1 MKQAAIGVR
10 MHSGWGALVVVCGD
24 ARELDI
30 VDRRQIV
37 TCEPGIPGIKQ
48 PYHYAAKLGLTEAQQ
63 YLENCA
69 AVSERLAVAAVSE
82 VIRDLHNRHFRVAGS
97 AILWALGRPLPPL
110 PKILASHALIHTAEG
125 EFFRKAILDAC
136 EHLRIAVVRLPERE
150 LEERAEAR
158 FGKAA
163 PRLERRISSL
173 GRSLGPPWTRDQK
186 AAALAAAIALAE

>member
-1 MKQAAIGVR
+1 M
-10 MHSGWGALVVVCGD
+10 
-24 ARELDI
+24 DI
-30 VDRRQIV
+30 VDRRQII

-82 VIRDLHNRHFRVAGS
+82 VIRDLHSRHFRVVGS